1 MQERIRFFKSQ
12 LDARTMSVSQ
22 NIAVPSNCY
31 NNLFKSCLSLP
42 GVDSH
47 HKLLHSV
54 RNINMRYFN
63 FRLSFTLFFEGSLF
77 ALVGKVD
84 LVKKV
89 AFSIENIVMTALFH
103 FFLIM

>member
-1 MQERIRFFKSQ
+1 
-12 LDARTMSVSQ
+12 
-22 NIAVPSNCY
+22 
-31 NNLFKSCLSLP
+31 
-42 GVDSH
+42 
-47 HKLLHSV
+47 
-54 RNINMRYFN
+54 MRYFN